1 MNPHSSD
8 LRELDELRE
17 ELIRSNERFDNVT
30 RALLA
35 LVKPEWRASARLIID
50 QFKP

>member
-1 MNPHSSD
+1 MNPHSAD

-17 ELIRSNERFDNVT
+17 ELIRFNERFDNVT

-35 LVKPEWRASARLIID
+35 LVKPEWKREAQLIID